1 MDDEI
6 DQKSPS
12 EPAALL
18 AQVESCRAKEVVRGK
33 LVECLV
39 MGSVCEHSFHF
50 GNKLFCS
57 HPLKHVIAKRTQK
70 QPERQF

>member
-6 DQKSPS
+6 DQKSASGPV
-12 EPAALL
+12 ALL
-18 AQVESCRAKEVVRGK
+18 AQVESCRAKEVVSGK

-39 MGSVCEHSFHF
+39 KGSVCEHSFHF

-57 HPLKHVIAKRTQK
+57 HPLKHLIAKRTR
-70 QPERQF
+70 E